1 MTLDKK
7 ALDKAVEAYHA
18 HGDHFSS
25 VEAAINAYYKE
36 IFKSVELVALPPPPQ
51 PQRDYRKEL
60 WIGVFRDMN
69 NGNGGSILSPGEC
82 EGIANDAVARFDR
95 FFGEVKQ

>member
-18 HGDHFSS
+18 HGDLYTSIRAA
-25 VEAAINAYYKE
+25 VETYLDS
-36 IFKSVELVALPPPPQ
+36 IFDGCQLVALPPPQ
-51 PQRDYRKEL
+51 PLRDYRKEL

-69 NGNGGSILSPGEC
+69 KTEGTVLSPGEC
-82 EGIANDAVARFDR
+82 EGIANDAVARFDN
-95 FFGEVKQ
+95 FFGEVK